1 MKGILARLKNEILI
15 YDGALGTVLQ
25 ETGALKAGACPEEL
39 NISNPKVIRN
49 IHRDYINAGA
59 DIIET
64 NSFGASKIK
73 LAAYGLEN
81 DADRINYEAAR
92 IACSAA
98 SACASRKIYVAGSVG
113 PLDRQVTPLGDLSF
127 DEAVKAFEDQ
137 IRKLKEGGCDLIIL
151 ETFADIKELK
161 AAVIA
166 AKEIGG
172 IPVQAQMTFEGGE
185 RSTYG
190 TTPAAFAVLMNSL
203 GADIIGTNCSTGPKE
218 LIKAIKEISSG
229 TDGFISCQP
238 NAGLPELRNGKT
250 YFPESPK
257 AFAKYAVTF
266 AGLGVNVIGGC
277 CGTTPEH
284 IKEIRSALS
293 KKKPAKRKYI
303 PAFRLSSRTKVVELG
318 AKTRPL
324 IIGERIN
331 PTGKKDLQEEIR
343 QGKNIIIRREA
354 IEQSRKGADIL
365 DVNVGVPGTRE
376 QDTIGPAVEAVQG
389 VSEAPISIDS
399 ANPFAVEAALK
410 EVAGKPLINSVNGEK
425 DKINSI
431 LPLAKKY
438 GAAVLVLALDNR
450 GIPKDTKARIKIAEG
465 VIRKAMALGIRR
477 EDIIVD
483 PLTLAISAKPE
494 QAAETLKAIK
504 GLKKKGFPSSLGVSN
519 VSFGL
524 PNRRKI
530 NADFFGLA
538 LAFGLDLA
546 IINPSDDNM
555 FWVAKQKK
563 KRATTDAG
571 IKKFLKDALSPAAE
585 AVRKKLSAD
594 GLSASR
600 EGAAAK
606 DVRTRLRE
614 AVLYG
619 DKDNI
624 SGYVEE
630 ALAQGIAPLE
640 INSKILIPAL
650 EIVGQKFGKREYF
663 LPQVILSAESVQRAF
678 GRLKKEIKP
687 GDREDK
693 GTIVIATVEGD
704 IHDIGKNIVISVLEN
719 HGYRIYDLGRG
730 VTADAIIKEA
740 VKVKADIIG
749 LSALMTTTMIQ
760 MERVIKELKK
770 RGLNFKTIVGGAVVT
785 EAFAKEIGASAYA
798 RDAIEAVNIVKS
810 LMKERS

>member
-1 MKGILARLKNEILI
+1 MKKLLARLKNEILI

-39 NISNPKVIRN
+39 NLSRPDIIRSV
-49 IHRDYINAGA
+49 HLDYIKAGA

-64 NSFGASKIK
+64 NSFGGSGLK
-73 LAAYGLEN
+73 LAAYGLEKE
-81 DADRINYEAAR
+81 AGRINYEAAR
-92 IACSAA
+92 IAKSAA
-98 SACASRKIYVAGSVG
+98 AGKAYVAGSVG
-113 PLDRQVTPLGDLSF
+113 PLDRQLTPLGDLSF
-127 DEAVKAFEDQ
+127 DEAVEIFEVQ
-137 IRKLKEGGCDLIIL
+137 ISKLKEGGCDIILL

-161 AAVIA
+161 AAFVA
-166 AKEIGG
+166 ARNIDKK
-172 IPVQAQMTFEGGE
+172 IPVQVQMTFEGGE

-190 TTPAAFAVLMNSL
+190 TPPSAFAVLFQSL

-218 LIKAIKEISSG
+218 LVKVIKEILPY
-229 TDGFISCQP
+229 TDKFISCLP
-238 NAGLPELRNGKT
+238 NAGLPELRAGKT

-257 AFAKYAVTF
+257 SFAKYAVEF
-266 AGLGVNVIGGC
+266 AGLGVNLIGGC
-277 CGTTPEH
+277 CGTTPDH
-284 IKEIRSALS
+284 INELKRAL
-293 KKKPAKRKYI
+293 KKRKPSGRKYI
-303 PAFRLSSRTKVVELG
+303 SVFRLSSRTKVVELN

-331 PTGKKDLQEEIR
+331 PTGKKELQDEIR
-343 QGKNIIIRREA
+343 NGKTVIIRREA
-354 IEQSRKGADIL
+354 IEETKKGADIL

-376 QDTIGPAVEAVQG
+376 QETIVPAVEAVQA

-399 ANPFAVEAALK
+399 ADPAAVEAALK

-425 DKINSI
+425 DKIDSI

-438 GAAVLVLALDNR
+438 GAAVLVLALDSC
-450 GIPKDTKARIKIAEG
+450 GIPKDAKARVKIADN
-465 VIRKAMALGIRR
+465 VIKKAVALGIQK

-483 PLTLAISAKPE
+483 PLTLAISAKPD
-494 QAAETLKAIK
+494 QTKETLKAIK
-504 GLKKKGFPSSLGVSN
+504 ELKRKGFSSSLGVSN

-530 NADFFGLA
+530 NADFFSLA

-555 FWVAKQKK
+555 FWVAKQKN
-563 KRATTDAG
+563 KRKTTGAE
-571 IKKFLKDALSPAAE
+571 INKFLSAALNPVQEVS
-585 AVRKKLSAD
+585 RKKLEVKP
-594 GLSASR
+594 G
-600 EGAAAK
+600 EHK
-606 DVRTRLRE
+606 DVKTRLKE

-619 DKDNI
+619 DKENI
-624 SGYVEE
+624 VSYIEE
-630 ALAQGIAPLE
+630 ALLQGIAPLE
-640 INSKILIPAL
+640 INSRILIPAL
-650 EIVGQKFGKREYF
+650 ETVGEKFGKREYF
-663 LPQVILSAESVQRAF
+663 LPQVILSAEAVQRAF

-687 GDREDK
+687 GDEEDK

-719 HGYRIYDLGRG
+719 HGYKILDLGRG
-730 VTADAIIKEA
+730 VSADTIIKEA
-740 VKVKADIIG
+740 VKNKADIIG

-770 RGLNFKTIVGGAVVT
+770 KGLNFKTMVGGAVVT

-810 LMKERS
+810 LMKEKR

>member
-39 NISNPKVIRN
+39 NISNPKVIKK

-73 LAAYGLEN
+73 LAAYGLEK

-92 IACSAA
+92 IARSAA
-98 SACASRKIYVAGSVG
+98 SGCVSRKIYVAGSVG

-203 GADIIGTNCSTGPKE
+203 GAEIIGTNCSTGPKE
-218 LIKAIKEISSG
+218 LIRAVKEISAS

-250 YFPESPK
+250 CFPETPK

-293 KKKPAKRKYI
+293 GNKPAKRRYI

-331 PTGKKDLQEEIR
+331 PTGKKDLQEEIK

-354 IEQSRKGADIL
+354 IEQTRKGADIL

-425 DKINSI
+425 DKIDSI

-450 GIPKDTKARIKIAEG
+450 GIPKDAKARIKIAEG
-465 VIRKAMALGIRR
+465 VIRKAIALGIRK

-483 PLTLAISAKPE
+483 PLTLAISAKPD
-494 QAAETLKAIK
+494 QAGETLKAIK

-563 KRATTDAG
+563 KRAVTDAG
-571 IKKFLKDALSPAAE
+571 IKKFLGDALSPAAE
-585 AVRKKLSAD
+585 ASKK
-594 GLSASR
+594 GLSASC

-606 DVRTRLRE
+606 DVRTRLKE

-650 EIVGQKFGKREYF
+650 EIVGRKFGKREYF

-687 GDREDK
+687 GEQEDK

-719 HGYRIYDLGRG
+719 HGYKIYDLGRG
-730 VTADAIIKEA
+730 VTADVIIKEA
-740 VKVKADIIG
+740 VRKKADIIG

-770 RGLNFKTIVGGAVVT
+770 KGLNFKTIVGGAVVT

>member
-39 NISNPKVIRN
+39 NISNPKVIKK

-73 LAAYGLEN
+73 LAAYGLEK

-92 IACSAA
+92 IARSAA
-98 SACASRKIYVAGSVG
+98 SACVSRKIYVAGSVG

-203 GADIIGTNCSTGPKE
+203 GAEIIGTNCSTGPKE
-218 LIKAIKEISSG
+218 LIRAVKEISACTG
-229 TDGFISCQP
+229 GFISCQP

-250 YFPESPK
+250 CFPETPK

-284 IKEIRSALS
+284 IKEVRSALS
-293 KKKPAKRKYI
+293 GKKPAKRKYI

-354 IEQSRKGADIL
+354 IEQTGKGADIL

-425 DKINSI
+425 DKVDSI

-450 GIPKDTKARIKIAEG
+450 GIPKDAKARIKIAEG
-465 VIRKAMALGIRR
+465 VIRKAIALGIRK

-483 PLTLAISAKPE
+483 PLALAISAKPE

-504 GLKKKGFPSSLGVSN
+504 ELKRKGFPSSLGVSN

-524 PNRRKI
+524 PNRRRI

-563 KRATTDAG
+563 GLRAPDAG

-585 AVRKKLSAD
+585 VSRR
-594 GLSASR
+594 GLSASC

-606 DVRTRLRE
+606 DVRTRLKE

-687 GDREDK
+687 GEQEDK

-719 HGYRIYDLGRG
+719 HGYKIYDLGRG
-730 VTADAIIKEA
+730 VTADVIIKEA
-740 VKVKADIIG
+740 VRKKADIIG

-770 RGLNFKTIVGGAVVT
+770 RGLNFKTIIGGAVVT